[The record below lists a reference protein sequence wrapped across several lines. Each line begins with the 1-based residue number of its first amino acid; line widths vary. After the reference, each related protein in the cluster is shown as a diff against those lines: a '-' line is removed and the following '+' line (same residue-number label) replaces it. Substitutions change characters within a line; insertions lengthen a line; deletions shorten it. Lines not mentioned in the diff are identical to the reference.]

1 MWIAHANCMTKGAG
15 NGDEVQ
21 EQLLY
26 WMQRFAI
33 ATQSQTN
40 TPNTLSLANF
50 GCCQFVNRRRF
61 WQYAQKLS
69 ILLIY
74 RCHLCS
80 NSSTLSVSHSCSP
93 SSSPYSALSRGWLS
107 DLLLVCSSL
116 LVQFFL
122 CAQFRMVFLMCF
134 YFVFFWWAEDENS
147 LRVLQIEY
155 VNVDYYDKH
164 ADESA
169 HCSCLSIT
177 CKPGTINKA
186 GKTCTFAKCLTYIQK

>member
-1 MWIAHANCMTKGAG
+1 MWIAHANCKTTGAG
-15 NGDEVQ
+15 NDDEVQ

-40 TPNTLSLANF
+40 TQNTLSLANF

-61 WQYAQKLS
+61 WQYAQKIS

-93 SSSPYSALSRGWLS
+93 SSSPYSALRVGDCLIYCLFAPLYSFS
-107 DLLLVCSSL
+107 SFCSL
-116 LVQFFL
+116 NFECFFITS
-122 CAQFRMVFLMCF
+122 
-134 YFVFFWWAEDENS
+134 FFGEQKMRIHYE
-147 LRVLQIEY
+147 
-155 VNVDYYDKH
+155 
-164 ADESA
+164 
-169 HCSCLSIT
+169 C
-177 CKPGTINKA
+177 CKLNMSTSTITINMQTRVRTA
-186 GKTCTFAKCLTYIQK
+186 RAWA

>member
-1 MWIAHANCMTKGAG
+1 MWIAHANCKTTGAG

-40 TPNTLSLANF
+40 TQNTLSLANF
-50 GCCQFVNRRRF
+50 GCCQFVNRRRY
-61 WQYAQKLS
+61 WQYAQKIS

-74 RCHLCS
+74 RCHLCR

-122 CAQFRMVFLMCF
+122 CAQFRMFF
-134 YFVFFWWAEDENS
+134 YYVFFSFGEQKMRIHYE
-147 LRVLQIEY
+147 
-155 VNVDYYDKH
+155 
-164 ADESA
+164 
-169 HCSCLSIT
+169 C
-177 CKPGTINKA
+177 CKLNMSTSTITINMQTRVRTA
-186 GKTCTFAKCLTYIQK
+186 RAWA

>member
-1 MWIAHANCMTKGAG
+1 MWIAHANCKTTGAG

-40 TPNTLSLANF
+40 TQNTLSLANF

-61 WQYAQKLS
+61 WQYAQKIS

-80 NSSTLSVSHSCSP
+80 NSSTLCVSHSCSP

-122 CAQFRMVFLMCF
+122 CAQFRMFF
-134 YFVFFWWAEDENS
+134 YYVFFSFGKQKMRIHYE
-147 LRVLQIEY
+147 
-155 VNVDYYDKH
+155 
-164 ADESA
+164 
-169 HCSCLSIT
+169 C
-177 CKPGTINKA
+177 CKLNMSTSTITINMQTRVRTA
-186 GKTCTFAKCLTYIQK
+186 RAWA